1 MDDRDRESRKV
12 GDRQRVVFAVLRN
25 VNSALYLGRRAAYS
39 AFPLNKVS
47 LITAH
52 AFNAAPVA
60 RKTRRLARTAAAL

>member
-1 MDDRDRESRKV
+1 MDDRERESRKV

-25 VNSALYLGRRAAYS
+25 VSFVLYIRWRASYS

-47 LITAH
+47 FITAH
-52 AFNAAPVA
+52 AFNAVPVA